1 MKNYRTSAILYY
13 AAAVLFYV
21 SAALNFLSDNGNT
34 MGILWFVVGSVYVC
48 LGDTLHRNAC
58 HHGDNFRN
66 ILFRNFLTF

>member
-34 MGILWFVVGSVYVC
+34 MDILWFVVGSVYVC
-48 LGDTLHRNAC
+48 LGCVYMKKNKEADA
-58 HHGDNFRN
+58 DKEDKKDE
-66 ILFRNFLTF
+66 